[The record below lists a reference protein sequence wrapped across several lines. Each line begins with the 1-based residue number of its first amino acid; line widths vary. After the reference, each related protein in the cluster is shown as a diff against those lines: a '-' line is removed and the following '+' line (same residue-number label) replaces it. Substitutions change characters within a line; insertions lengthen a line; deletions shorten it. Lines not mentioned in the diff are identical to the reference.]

1 MGSTEYKD
9 ANKAAG
15 YAHSIAAGLAAPE
28 LATEWKVLS
37 GGKWE
42 QQPAVTVKAL
52 SGAAVHA
59 AKVAADDSTDD
70 DSDSPGFS
78 ITGAKGGTITS
89 TACYEAVRVDGD
101 GTQCHYSIN
110 LMQGIVLLNGLPPS
124 RLPQRILKHPLYIR
138 SFGERTFEVCTMTA
152 ATDCSSG
159 KLKTTSTVKGSFY
172 TFELLFES
180 EQLVVH
186 ERTASSAG
194 AETGV
199 TLELL
204 ALSDVQEVSSMAP
217 GWADNLPI
225 RLKEMHSHWYNA
237 ETNVVL
243 LRGVLF
249 FQREVAFF
257 ICDPSRPGVQPA
269 QTTAGTQCFRVPLHR
284 RNEDWAFAFNVSTT
298 DLDATAGLRENLD
311 QLVLHDS
318 KAIEVLA
325 KLEDKAFIH
334 TYFEGR
340 ETGQTSSALLKIE
353 LPRFELRFKFEIAD
367 KRLHSLDYVGYHL
380 AQQQQLDDTMCGF
393 QHYLIL
399 ERTSSHTEPTNLK
412 ILIPQGALKRTSA
425 REGMLVEVEMPVG
438 CDATIRHHACSIHP
452 RFCDLRATSIE
463 SRLQLAGIYAMTGTL
478 SSNNRHRML
487 GGEIAMDLV
496 RKCSVNR
503 SLSHEEMVHLHTVS
517 QSCHRTP
524 GLVLLCHDLELNSN
538 QLSFLNDG
546 STNVEPGSRDHLSTA
561 VYRDAV
567 TEYLSQNRV
576 WRSRSRLSEDE
587 ERHLL
592 GRVVHQHPR
601 VFVANRRAPL
611 SARSLEINEC
621 PIPSDFVEREEAALY
636 KLILTTPEEAS
647 ASTTAFPIARGERAT
662 GATSTGVANEMRDE
676 LETSWNAHL
685 KAPKQGLDSEYK
697 RTNVI
702 VGASRAVQ
710 DARKRVEEYALTSI
724 ATVPDS
730 VGQLACAFRMQRL
743 VGVTPAPLLV
753 DLARASWNK
762 AVVAACNPFL
772 SSNGHTTIREA
783 ALLWGKLC
791 VLEDKLC
798 RLVPLLASTS
808 SDAPDLIQQ
817 ELESRRV
824 WSTHDHPRWL
834 TFELEFGLQIRP
846 KQHFVAQSMID
857 SCSGEDRVQPVVQLN
872 MGEGKT
878 RVILPMLALYYASTG
893 NLPRLTILSPIL
905 KEAHEYLHKV
915 LTASLQGSK
924 VCTLPFV
931 RDVDISKARLA
942 AIQRN
947 LERCRLSQGALL
959 VAPEHRQSLH
969 LKGVECQLQMAE
981 GSVEGDANTV
991 NYSLLNKLENSITY
1005 VDVLDESDEVLRPTT
1020 KLVYTRGQYMQLPS
1034 LSARSEMIQAVLSAV
1049 NKDESVLLLN
1059 ERSVVLGGHQ
1069 TWPGGFRA
1077 LRIIAGIDFNQQ
1089 KAAFLTNIAT
1099 IVLKD
1104 TDPPYS
1110 LRWMLALAESEVSRE
1125 LVNKIIEY
1133 VAPASSV
1140 EGGELPL
1147 ADGALERDLRA
1158 GGLSDTQM
1166 NAVYMLRGLLTHDL
1180 LVHCLQKR
1188 HRVDFGIKP
1197 NGSKRIAVP
1206 FHGSDTPAPRAE
1218 FSHPDC
1224 GLMFTFLSY
1233 YTDGLKSAQVKQSF
1247 QTLLGRGDG
1256 AQDAIYSQWFA
1267 ASKSSMK
1274 RGDAD
1279 TIDNIQK
1286 IDLSNSQ
1293 QLEMLCKYFAGNT
1306 HTVGFFLQYR
1316 VFDEEMLQFPSR
1328 IESTAWNLAHSASQ
1342 QIMGFSGTKDNKLLF
1357 PTQLQFTHPKNV
1369 GPGLEL
1375 LGTDGKMIQLIQ
1387 SQASYHRLFV
1397 EGDAAATAAVTTV
1410 VGSAYSG
1417 GGSGGGA
1424 AAVVGAAAPSEIQE
1438 EGVELCQDNDAGKS
1452 NWSHVLRYLVD
1463 AIRSEH
1469 VDSFRDGRTT
1479 ALIDAGAM
1487 MAGKT
1492 NVEVAEHLLQN
1503 TEAKHFRGVV
1513 YFSLEH
1519 DEWRVKDHTGQ
1530 DWSKDTSPI
1539 HEREAFVFFD
1549 ESRCRGADMRLEHN
1563 AKAVLCLGPKM
1574 QKDKL
1579 MQAAARLRQLSRGQ
1593 QITLVAPRDV
1603 DAQIR
1608 TFNGLSASDSIAS
1621 NHIVS
1626 WTLLNSEGAV
1636 ASWMPE
1642 WSKQGAHFCAVSN
1655 KPELALIP
1663 EVLELKA
1670 LYSGSIADIKA
1681 YEAWQE
1687 TRYSN
1692 AQSCSDTV
1700 ITDESASL
1708 LDKVEERMDQFGREI
1723 EVQTATLDQECE
1735 RELEKEIELEQERQ
1749 LAVEAQKPREEV
1761 AWDYTALYQE
1771 DCTSAKDLPS
1781 DANVL
1786 SLAAFVKTRIKFGV
1800 DASDLALS
1808 PNLYGTHNFFESC
1821 TAGGHVN
1828 EFLRWVDAV
1837 IELPSGDVLLVS
1849 EREADSILGLMWDSE
1864 VRPFKFV
1871 SMQDFD
1877 ADSSTRAS
1885 LRLFRGQTVCPSDLQ
1900 EQLKAIL
1907 RGTASELVART
1918 FVNLRGRHTSWDR
1931 SDLEKVAT
1939 VFAFAE

>member
-1 MGSTEYKD
+1 
-9 ANKAAG
+9 
-15 YAHSIAAGLAAPE
+15 
-28 LATEWKVLS
+28 
-37 GGKWE
+37 
-42 QQPAVTVKAL
+42 
-52 SGAAVHA
+52 
-59 AKVAADDSTDD
+59 
-70 DSDSPGFS
+70 
-78 ITGAKGGTITS
+78 
-89 TACYEAVRVDGD
+89 
-101 GTQCHYSIN
+101 
-110 LMQGIVLLNGLPPS
+110 
-124 RLPQRILKHPLYIR
+124 
-138 SFGERTFEVCTMTA
+138 
-152 ATDCSSG
+152 
-159 KLKTTSTVKGSFY
+159 
-172 TFELLFES
+172 
-180 EQLVVH
+180 
-186 ERTASSAG
+186 
-194 AETGV
+194 
-199 TLELL
+199 
-204 ALSDVQEVSSMAP
+204 
-217 GWADNLPI
+217 
-225 RLKEMHSHWYNA
+225 
-237 ETNVVL
+237 
-243 LRGVLF
+243 
-249 FQREVAFF
+249 
-257 ICDPSRPGVQPA
+257 
-269 QTTAGTQCFRVPLHR
+269 
-284 RNEDWAFAFNVSTT
+284 
-298 DLDATAGLRENLD
+298 
-311 QLVLHDS
+311 
-318 KAIEVLA
+318 
-325 KLEDKAFIH
+325 
-334 TYFEGR
+334 
-340 ETGQTSSALLKIE
+340 
-353 LPRFELRFKFEIAD
+353 
-367 KRLHSLDYVGYHL
+367 
-380 AQQQQLDDTMCGF
+380 
-393 QHYLIL
+393 
-399 ERTSSHTEPTNLK
+399 
-412 ILIPQGALKRTSA
+412 
-425 REGMLVEVEMPVG
+425 
-438 CDATIRHHACSIHP
+438 
-452 RFCDLRATSIE
+452 
-463 SRLQLAGIYAMTGTL
+463 MTGTL

-503 SLSHEEMVHLHTVS
+503 SLSHGETVQLHTVS

-524 GLVLLCHDLELNSN
+524 GLVLLCHDLELNSK
-538 QLSFLNDG
+538 QLSFLDDG
-546 STNVEPGSRDHLSTA
+546 STNVEPGSSLDHLSTA
-561 VYRDAV
+561 VYHDAV

-611 SARSLEINEC
+611 SARSLEINDC

-636 KLILTTPEEAS
+636 KLILTNQEEAS
-647 ASTTAFPIARGERAT
+647 ASTTPFPIARGEQAT
-662 GATSTGVANEMRDE
+662 GLANEMRDE

-702 VGASRAVQ
+702 VGASRAVH
-710 DARKRVEEYALTSI
+710 DARKRVEEYALKSI

-730 VGQLACAFRMQRL
+730 AGQLACAFRMQRL
-743 VGVTPAPLLV
+743 AGVVPTPLLV

-772 SSNGHTTIREA
+772 SSNGHINIREA

-798 RLVPLLASTS
+798 RLMPLLASTS
-808 SDAPDLIQQ
+808 SGAPDLIQQ
-817 ELESRRV
+817 ELESQRV

-834 TFELEFGLQIRP
+834 MFELEFGLQIRP
-846 KQHFVAQSMID
+846 KQHFVAKSMID
-857 SCSGEDRVQPVVQLN
+857 SCAGEDRVQPVVQLN

-878 RVILPMLALYYASTG
+878 RVILPMLALHYGSTG
-893 NLPRLTILSPIL
+893 ILPRLTVLSPIL

-931 RDVDISKARLA
+931 RDVDISKDRLA

-991 NYSLLNKLENSITY
+991 NHRLLNKLEDSITY

-1049 NKDESVLLLN
+1049 NKGESVVLLN
-1059 ERSVVLGGHQ
+1059 DRSVVLGGHQ
-1069 TWPGGFRA
+1069 TWSGGFRA
-1077 LRIIAGIDFNQQ
+1077 LRIIAGIDFDRQ

-1099 IVLKD
+1099 IILKD
-1104 TDPPYS
+1104 VDPPYS
-1110 LRWMLALAESEVSRE
+1110 LRWMRALAMADSEVNRE
-1125 LVNKIIEY
+1125 LVNKIIAY

-1147 ADGALERDLRA
+1147 VDGANSTPNASELEGDLLA
-1158 GGLSDTQM
+1158 GGLSNTQM
-1166 NAVYMLRGLLTHDL
+1166 DAVYMLRGLLTHDL

-1233 YTDGLKSAQVKQSF
+1233 YHDGLKSAQVKQSF
-1247 QTLLGRGDG
+1247 ETLLGLGDG

-1274 RGDAD
+1274 QGDAD

-1306 HTVGFFLQYR
+1306 HTVGFFLQNH
-1316 VFDEEMLQFPSR
+1316 VFCDEMLQFPSR
-1328 IESTAWNLAHSASQ
+1328 IEATAWNLAQSGSQ
-1342 QIMGFSGTKDNKLLF
+1342 QVMGFSGTKDNKLLF

-1387 SQASYHRLFV
+1387 SQASYHQLFV
-1397 EGDAAATAAVTTV
+1397 DGDAAATAAGTMAVRTV
-1410 VGSAYSG
+1410 HSVG
-1417 GGSGGGA
+1417 GGGGGGGGA
-1424 AAVVGAAAPSEIQE
+1424 AAIVGAAAPSEIQE
-1438 EGVELCQDNDAGKS
+1438 EAVEPCQENDPGKS
-1452 NWSHVLRYLVD
+1452 NWSLVLRYLVE
-1463 AIRSEH
+1463 AIQSEH
-1469 VDSFRDGRTT
+1469 ADSFKDGRTT

-1492 NVEVAEHLLQN
+1492 NVQVAEYLLEN
-1503 TEAKHFRGVV
+1503 TDATHFRGVV

-1530 DWSKDTSPI
+1530 DWSKDSSPI
-1539 HEREAFVFFD
+1539 HERDAFVFFD
-1549 ESRCRGADMRLEHN
+1549 ESRCRGADMKLEHN
-1563 AKAVLCLGPKM
+1563 AKAVLCLGPSM

-1608 TFNGLSASDSIAS
+1608 AFNGLSASEGIAP
-1621 NHIVS
+1621 NDIVG
-1626 WTLLNSEGAV
+1626 WTLLNSERAV

-1670 LYSGSIADIKA
+1670 LYSGSIADMKA
-1681 YEAWQE
+1681 YEAWEQ
-1687 TRYSN
+1687 TKVCN
-1692 AQSCSDTV
+1692 TQACSDTA
-1700 ITDESASL
+1700 ITAESASL
-1708 LDKVEERMDQFGREI
+1708 LSKVEERMDQFGREI
-1723 EVQTATLDQECE
+1723 DVQTATLDQECE

-1749 LAVEAQKPREEV
+1749 LEVSAQKPREEV
-1761 AWDYTALYQE
+1761 AWDYSTLYQE

-1781 DANVL
+1781 DASVKLL
-1786 SLAAFVKTRIKFGV
+1786 SAFVKARIKFGV
-1800 DASDLALS
+1800 DVSDLALS
-1808 PNLYGTHNFFESC
+1808 PNLYGTENFFESC
-1821 TAGGHVN
+1821 IASSTTGSHIN

-1837 IELPSGDVLLVS
+1837 IVLPCGDVLLVS
-1849 EREADSILGLMWDSE
+1849 EREADSILEQMFACE
-1864 VRPFKFV
+1864 AHPFKFV
-1871 SMQDFD
+1871 SMQDLD
-1877 ADSSTRAS
+1877 ADSFTLAS
-1885 LRLFRGQTVCPSDLQ
+1885 LCLFRGETKCRSELQ
-1900 EQLKAIL
+1900 EQLKVIL
-1907 RGTASELVART
+1907 RSTASEQVART
-1918 FVNLRGRHTSWDR
+1918 FVGLRGRNSSWDH

-1939 VFAFAE
+1939 VFEFQ